1 MPAKDEA
8 ANTMLLKDEVL
19 LLRNVPCFSRVDP
32 GKLKLLAFASDR
44 ISYEPGD
51 ILFHHGDVGD
61 AAYVILRGSAGLFV
75 ASPCGEIKIGDA
87 SAGSIIGEMCLLCDA
102 PRAATVRA
110 ITTIEALRIGKECLL
125 KVIADNPRM
134 SFDISRSLAETLRD
148 TATLADAERS
158 QAPERAH

>member
-1 MPAKDEA
+1 
-8 ANTMLLKDEVL
+8 MLLKDEVQ

-32 GKLKLLAFASDR
+32 CKLKLLAFASDR
-44 ISYEPGD
+44 ISYDPGD
-51 ILFHHGDVGD
+51 ILFHHGDVSD
-61 AAYVILRGSAGLFV
+61 AAYVILRGCAGLFL

-87 SAGSIIGEMCLLCDA
+87 CAGSIIGEMCLLSDA

-110 ITTIEALRIGKECLL
+110 LTAIEALRIGKECLL

-148 TATLADAERS
+148 TSSAAEAKRLRTI
-158 QAPERAH
+158 ERAH

>member
-1 MPAKDEA
+1 
-8 ANTMLLKDEVL
+8 MLLKDEVQ

-32 GKLKLLAFASDR
+32 CKLKLLAFASDR
-44 ISYEPGD
+44 ICYQPGD
-51 ILFHHGDVGD
+51 ILFHDGDVSD

-75 ASPCGEIKIGDA
+75 PSPCGEIKIGDA

-110 ITTIEALRIGKECLL
+110 ITTIEALRIGKDCLL

-148 TATLADAERS
+148 TASLVETPR
-158 QAPERAH
+158 APLPEGVH